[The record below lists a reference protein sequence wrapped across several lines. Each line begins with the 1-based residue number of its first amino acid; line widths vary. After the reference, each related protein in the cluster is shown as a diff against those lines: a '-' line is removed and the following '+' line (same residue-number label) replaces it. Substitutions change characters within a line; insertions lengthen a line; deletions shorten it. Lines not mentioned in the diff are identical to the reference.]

1 MAVIQTNDNGRNKDL
16 WIIHINL
23 GF

>member
-1 MAVIQTNDNGRNKDL
+1 MAVIQTNDNGRNEDL